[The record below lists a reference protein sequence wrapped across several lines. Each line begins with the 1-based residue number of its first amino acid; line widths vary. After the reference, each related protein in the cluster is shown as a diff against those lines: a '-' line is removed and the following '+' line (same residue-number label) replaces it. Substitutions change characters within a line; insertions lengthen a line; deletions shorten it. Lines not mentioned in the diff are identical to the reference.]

1 MRRPRN
7 YMLLTDEQIEA
18 LPENLQPLA
27 HVVFDRRII
36 PLLAPM
42 GVGGCGETA
51 AGEYG
56 EDHNWENAFVA
67 WDVLEKQWIIA
78 CPDCG
83 SAFTTGFG
91 GDGFGGS
98 SGYGVEECE
107 SGEEWD
113 DMTLGFLDRLPRMI
127 TTHAERK
134 MVYEIFGVY
143 LPGED
148 QVGKG

>member
-7 YMLLTDEQIEA
+7 YMLLTDEQMAA

-27 HVVFDRRII
+27 SVVFDRRII
-36 PLLAPM
+36 PYLAPM
-42 GVGGCGETA
+42 GDQQA
-51 AGEYG
+51 ADEYG
-56 EDHNWENAFVA
+56 EDHNWENAWVA

-98 SGYGVEECE
+98 SGYGDEECE
-107 SGEEWD
+107 DRD
-113 DMTLGFLDRLPRMI
+113 DLTIGFLDSLPRMI
-127 TTHAERK
+127 TTHAERRL
-134 MVYEIFGVY
+134 VYELFGVY
-143 LPGED
+143 LPDED
-148 QVGKG
+148 RVGKG

>member
-7 YMLLTDEQIEA
+7 YMLLTDEQIES

-42 GVGGCGETA
+42 WDEQA
-51 AGEYG
+51 ADLYG
-56 EDHNWENAFVA
+56 EEHDWEHAWVA
-67 WDVLEKQWIIA
+67 WDVMGKQWIIA
-78 CPDCG
+78 CPSCG

-98 SGYGVEECE
+98 SGYGYEECDT
-107 SGEEWD
+107 SLADNDWD
-113 DMTLGFLDRLPRMI
+113 ASLLDTLPRMI
-127 TTHAERK
+127 TTTAERHL
-134 MVYEIFGVY
+134 VYDLLDVY
-143 LPGED
+143 NPD
-148 QVGKG
+148 NDRSVKS